1 MTTERAERRRRRLFT
16 LALVAA
22 GLAAVAFV
30 SVSIDM
36 RAAQPNVAQ
45 GAAVPGLSETISR
58 AQRITVT
65 SAEATYRIEKTD
77 RGWTMRDRG
86 DYPVDAARLA
96 QFTEGLANL
105 QITRRMTSNA
115 SRFARLGVDDPAQ
128 GGRGVLVQI
137 EDGQGARLVNL
148 ILGVETQGLYVRR
161 PDESQVFAARGELP
175 PLRNP
180 AAWLNLQ
187 PLNVEAA
194 SIARV
199 EIVPNEGRPYVL
211 ERERTGETADFAI
224 VAPARLA
231 PIAPSAVTSTA
242 EKVLHLTP
250 LDVQTAAAIQGAPQE
265 RVRLRTFDGVV
276 IDAELIVLEGRVWMK
291 VTALADRPEA
301 EAAALAVNN
310 SSAGW
315 AYQLSPQDAEAI
327 APPLSALLPAPPAA
341 PAPAPEAAAPPTT
354 EAP

>member
-16 LALVAA
+16 LAAVAA

-30 SVSIDM
+30 SVSLDV
-36 RAAQPNVAQ
+36 RSAQPNVAQ
-45 GAAVPGLSETISR
+45 GAAVPGLNDTIAR

-105 QITRRMTSNA
+105 QITRRMTANTA
-115 SRFARLGVDDPAQ
+115 RFARLGVDDPTQ

-180 AAWLNLQ
+180 AAWLNLR
-187 PLNVEAA
+187 PLAVESANV
-194 SIARV
+194 ARV
-199 EIVPNEGRPYVL
+199 EIVPNEGRPYIL

-231 PIAPSAVTSTA
+231 AISPSAVTATA
-242 EKVLHLTP
+242 EKVLDLAP
-250 LDVQTAAAIQGAPQE
+250 LDVQTAAAIQGAPAE
-265 RVRLRTFDGVV
+265 RLRLHTFDGVL
-276 IDAELIVLEGRVWMK
+276 IDAELIVIEGRVWLK
-291 VTALADRPEA
+291 LTAQAERPEA

-310 SSAGW
+310 ASAGW
-315 AYQLSPQDAEAI
+315 AYQLSPQDAEAL
-327 APPLSALLPAPPAA
+327 APPLTALLPAPPAA
-341 PAPAPEAAAPPTT
+341 PPPPPSAAPAETQTP
-354 EAP
+354 

>member
-16 LALVAA
+16 LAAVAA

-30 SVSIDM
+30 TVSLDV
-36 RAAQPNVAQ
+36 RSAQPNVAQ
-45 GAAVPGLSETISR
+45 GAAVPGLTNTIAR

-77 RGWTMRDRG
+77 RGWAMRDRG

-96 QFTEGLANL
+96 QLTEGLANL
-105 QITRRMTSNA
+105 QITRRMTANA
-115 SRFARLGVDDPAQ
+115 DRFARLGVDDPAQ

-137 EDGQGARLVNL
+137 EDAQGARLVNL

-180 AAWLNLQ
+180 AAWLSLT
-187 PLNVEAA
+187 PLSIEAA
-194 SIARV
+194 NLARV
-199 EIVPNEGRPYVL
+199 EIVPNEGRPYIL
-211 ERERTGETADFAI
+211 ERERTGEATDFAI

-242 EKVLHLTP
+242 EKVLNLSP
-250 LDVQTAAAIQGAPQE
+250 LDVQTAAAIQGAAQE
-265 RVRLRTFDGVV
+265 RLRLHTFDGVL
-276 IDAELIVLEGRVWMK
+276 IDAELIVVEGRVWLKMS
-291 VTALADRPEA
+291 AQAERPDA

-310 SSAGW
+310 ASAGW
-315 AYQLSPQDAEAI
+315 AYQLSPQDAEAL
-327 APPLSALLPAPPAA
+327 APPLTALLPAPPA
-341 PAPAPEAAAPPTT
+341 PPPSAASAETQTP
-354 EAP
+354 